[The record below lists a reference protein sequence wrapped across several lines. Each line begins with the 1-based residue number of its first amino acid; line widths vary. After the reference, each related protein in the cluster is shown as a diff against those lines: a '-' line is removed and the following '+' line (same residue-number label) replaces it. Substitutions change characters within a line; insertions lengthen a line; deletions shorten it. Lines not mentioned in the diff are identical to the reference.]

1 MKSRMSRL
9 SFTLLAFISLSATY
23 KAHGQWQ
30 ASFACEKAQTATE
43 KMICKDPKLGA
54 LDSSLAKEV
63 RNALKNRHEMRAAIL
78 ASERDWVIKRDRQC
92 ASSVDDA
99 KAFRDCLEAQY
110 SARITEM
117 HSIDVF
123 EDEGSQVAALEGDW
137 QGSSRCCTAFRFSI
151 RGHKIK
157 TLGCKWMPFIVFPDT
172 AEPNMIGQPEDG
184 SEQVT
189 AIEIQGATSACP
201 SSVMVFEVYKANSPC
216 SAAWINLYDS
226 RADVGTGRYSG
237 SEFEC
242 LSVSMA
248 HR

>member
-1 MKSRMSRL
+1 MSRL
-9 SFTLLAFISLSATY
+9 PVTLLALLSLSATY
-23 KAHGQWQ
+23 KANGQWQ
-30 ASFACEKAQTATE
+30 ASFACEKAQTAIE
-43 KMICKDPKLGA
+43 KMICTDPKLGA
-54 LDSSLAKEV
+54 LDSSLAQEI

-92 ASSVDDA
+92 ASLVDDA

-110 SARITEM
+110 FARITEM
-117 HSIDVF
+117 HSVDVF

-137 QGSSRCCTAFRFSI
+137 RGSSPCCSSAERFSI

-157 TLGCKWMPFIVFPDT
+157 RPGCKWTPFNVFPDT

-201 SSVMVFEVYKANSPC
+201 SSVMVFEVYKANRPC
-216 SAAWINLYDS
+216 SAAWINFYES
-226 RADVGTGRYSG
+226 RAKVGTGRYQG
-237 SEFEC
+237 AEYEC
-242 LSVSMA
+242 SPVAEA